1 MRSNT
6 VAALLGIVAVAS
18 PMSTMAEDRPM
29 GFFVTSEGMGNG
41 GDLGGPRRRRALPE
55 TGCAAGAGGRTGEA
69 YLSTEADGTRGI
81 SARDRIGNG
90 PGTTRAAS

>member
-41 GDLGGPRRRRALPE
+41 GDITLTARDTVPDRIRGLDAGAATWEDSRAPTRTARNWLPQPVPAVAPGGP
-55 TGCAAGAGGRTGEA
+55 
-69 YLSTEADGTRGI
+69 I
-81 SARDRIGNG
+81 
-90 PGTTRAAS
+90 